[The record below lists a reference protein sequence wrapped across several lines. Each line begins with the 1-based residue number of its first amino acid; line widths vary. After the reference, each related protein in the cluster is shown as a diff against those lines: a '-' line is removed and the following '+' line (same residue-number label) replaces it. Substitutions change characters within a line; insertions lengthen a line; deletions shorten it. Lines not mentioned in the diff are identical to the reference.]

1 MRTLAR
7 TGVALAAAAA
17 ALTVALPAA
26 LAVPP
31 AAPGT
36 PDLVPAS
43 DSGPSPL
50 DNITSDATPSF
61 SVDAGASSFGM
72 TVSLYRTDKGDPTT
86 RTVVGTGVVAA
97 DGTAQVTATSTG
109 DGTYVFTA
117 TTKNGTNEESPA
129 STGLDVQVDS
139 TAPVLLGAPTLVNF
153 VGADPSMTYTQT
165 PTFSIGGEPAAT
177 IELYEGATL
186 LGSGVVGQA
195 SGGSATSSDT
205 ALVTLSTAL
214 ADGQHTVY
222 AVEVDLAGNASQPSP
237 GTSITIDS
245 QPPTVTQPDL
255 LAADDDGASSTDDTT
270 TNPRPRFVITT
281 EPGARTVIYENGLAL
296 GSAIADA
303 SGVATVRVSDV
314 QWLDPGV
321 HCVYAAALDALGNG
335 SADSTELCV
344 TILRGAAPF
353 TSNLGLELDGD
364 VLKTTVTSSLAGK
377 LTLRV
382 VRGARTVAVRTTRV
396 KAGRTVVRLVLP
408 ASLRGAARV
417 HVVGSLRSGDGRRTV
432 FDRTVRR

>member
-7 TGVALAAAAA
+7 TGTALAAAAA

-50 DNITSDATPSF
+50 DNITSDGTPSF
-61 SVDAGASSFGM
+61 VVDAGASSFGM
-72 TVSLYRTDKGDPTT
+72 TVTLYRTEKNDVSTKAA
-86 RTVVGTGVVAA
+86 VGTGLVAA

-117 TTKNGTNEESPA
+117 TTKNGTNEESPV
-129 STGLDVQVDS
+129 STGLDVQIDT
-139 TAPVLLGAPTLVNF
+139 TAPVLLAAPTLVNF
-153 VGADPSMTYTQT
+153 VGADPTMTYTQT
-165 PTFSIGGEPAAT
+165 PTFALAGEPGAT
-177 IELYEGATL
+177 IEIYEAATL
-186 LGSGVVGQA
+186 LGSGVVGQWT
-195 SGGSATSSDT
+195 SSSAASSDT

-222 AVEVDLAGNASQPSP
+222 AVQVDLAGNASQPSP
-237 GTSITIDS
+237 GTTVTIDS
-245 QPPTVTQPDL
+245 QPPTVSQPDL

-270 TNPRPRFVITT
+270 TNPRPRFVVTT
-281 EPGARTVIYENGLAL
+281 EPGARTVVYENGLAL
-296 GSAIADA
+296 GSATADA
-303 SGVATVRVSDV
+303 SGIATVRVSDV

-321 HCVYAAALDALGNG
+321 HCIYAAALDPLGNG

-377 LTLRV
+377 LRLAVVRSGRTVASRTLRV
-382 VRGARTVAVRTTRV
+382 KPGRTT
-396 KAGRTVVRLVLP
+396 VRLVLP
-408 ASLRGAARV
+408 GSLRKVRRV
-417 HVVGSLRSGDGRRTV
+417 RVVGSLRSSDGRRTV
-432 FDRTVRR
+432 FARTVRR